1 MIRSVRCACP
11 SPSALLVAA
20 LLSSASGAFAPRPAL
35 AQPSP
40 KVARAVRVTRAP
52 RIDGRLDDDS
62 WAQLA
67 PITDFVQRQPSE
79 GQAPTEAT
87 EVFIAYDNE
96 ALYVAARMRR
106 RNIKDLA
113 RAVTRR
119 DGFGNTERFTITFD
133 PQMDRRTAVGF
144 GVSVAGVRSDFRHTQ
159 DDDMRGRESQFDPV
173 WTAATHDDA
182 SGWTAE
188 LRIPFSQLRFPKA
201 DRQRWGMQIDRWMP
215 DKNEDI
221 QWAMVPPR
229 ETGYVSR
236 FGTLEGLDGVSPT
249 RPVEF
254 LPYMAGDATRRGVT
268 SATNP
273 LNRPLSARMG
283 MDAKAAVGSSLTL
296 DATVNPDFGQVEA
309 DPAEVNLSA
318 FETFFDERRPFFTEG
333 SEMVRGNGAQYFY
346 PRRIGAPPHGS
357 ASGDFVD
364 VPRSSTILGAAKLT
378 GRLPSRLSI
387 GAVTA
392 VTAAEHAR
400 VLTNST
406 GVTSQVPVEPR
417 SSYGILRLQQEIGR
431 QASTI
436 GASFSTVQR
445 NVSGQPSLAGLL
457 TRESYFGGADWR
469 IRFQQG
475 KYAISGFV
483 AGTYVAGDTAS
494 IRRLQTANSRLFQR
508 PDRREVQFDP
518 LKTALSGYSAQLR
531 ADKDAGRH
539 VLWGAEVKLESPGFE
554 LNDLGRLQ
562 STDDIEYNADL
573 QIRETTPGRFLQNW
587 RLGFETRG
595 AWNFE
600 GAHQLNTWTQNSSAT
615 LKNFWNLN
623 VRSTI
628 ALATVDDAVT
638 RGGPYMGLPR
648 DFRQE
653 FRINNP
659 FGARTGWRVNGG
671 YSVDEFGAWRR
682 NVSGQITLRPSPRVS
697 VSAEPTL
704 QSGTEPRQYVTRV
717 PGGTRTYGNR
727 YLFAFIDR
735 TTISTRFRA
744 NYAFSPNLSLEAY
757 AEPFVASGRYSRLG
771 ELSAPR
777 SRLLREYG
785 TDGTTITADSVGT
798 LTITDGASTFTVGN
812 RDFNV
817 LSFRSN
823 MVMRWEWVPGS
834 TLFVVWQQNR
844 RAADAFGDPART
856 RDLLRT
862 TRASGD
868 NFLAVKVSYWLPVRL
883 GGRG

>member
-1 MIRSVRCACP
+1 M
-11 SPSALLVAA
+11 
-20 LLSSASGAFAPRPAL
+20 
-35 AQPSP
+35 
-40 KVARAVRVTRAP
+40 RVSRAP
-52 RIDGRLDDDS
+52 RIDGRLDDAAWS
-62 WAQLA
+62 RLT
-67 PITDFVQRQPSE
+67 PIADFVQQQPRE

-87 EVFIAYDNE
+87 EVFIAYDDE
-96 ALYVAARMRR
+96 AIYVGARLHRR
-106 RNIKDLA
+106 DPNAIA

-119 DGFGNTERFTITFD
+119 DGYGNSEKFTITFD

-159 DDDMRGRESQFDPV
+159 DDDMRGRESQYDPV
-173 WTAATHDDA
+173 WTAATREDS

-188 LRIPFSQLRFPKA
+188 MRIPFSQLRFPKA
-201 DRQRWGMQIDRWMP
+201 ERQRWGLQMDRYLP

-254 LPYMAGDATRRGVT
+254 LPYVAGDATRRAT
-268 SATNP
+268 SSAANP
-273 LNRPLSARMG
+273 LNRPFAGRMG
-283 MDAKAAVGSSLTL
+283 MDAKTALGSSLTL

-346 PRRIGAPPHGS
+346 PRRIGAAPHGS
-357 ASGDFVD
+357 ATGDFVD

-392 VTAAEHAR
+392 VTAAEQAR
-400 VLTNST
+400 VFRVDS
-406 GVTSQVPVEPR
+406 GVTNTVQVEPR
-417 SSYGILRLQQEIGR
+417 SAYGVLRLQQEIGR
-431 QASTI
+431 QASTV

-445 NVSGQPSLAGLL
+445 SVGSEPTLASLLA
-457 TRESYFGGADWR
+457 RESYFGGADWR

-483 AGTYVAGDTAS
+483 AGTHVAGDTAS
-494 IRRLQTANSRLFQR
+494 IRRLQVANSRLFQR
-508 PDRREVQFDP
+508 PDRRTTVYDP
-518 LKTALSGYSAQLR
+518 LKTSLSGYSAQLR

-539 VLWGAEVKLESPGFE
+539 ILWGAEVKLESPGFE

-573 QIRETTPGRFLQNW
+573 QIRETTPSRYLQNW

-600 GAHQLNTWTQNSSAT
+600 GAHQLNTWSQNSSAT
-615 LKNFWNLN
+615 LRNFWNLN

-628 ALATVDDAVT
+628 NLPTVDDAIT

-648 DFRQE
+648 EFRQE

-659 FGARTGWRVNGG
+659 FGARTGWRLNGG
-671 YSVDEFGAWRR
+671 YGVDEFGAWRR

-697 VSAEPTL
+697 VSVEPTF
-704 QSGTEPRQYVTRV
+704 QSGTDPRQYVTRV
-717 PGGTRTYGNR
+717 AGGTRTFGNR
-727 YLFAFIDR
+727 YVFAFIDR
-735 TTISTRFRA
+735 TTISTKLRA

-757 AEPFVASGRYSRLG
+757 AEPFVATGSYSRMG

-777 SRLLREYG
+777 SRELREYG
-785 TDGTTITADSVGT
+785 TDGTTIATDSVGT
-798 LTITDGASTFTVGN
+798 LTITDGTQSFTLGN
-812 RDFNV
+812 RDFNI

-823 MVMRWEWVPGS
+823 IVMRWEWIPGS
-834 TLFVVWQQNR
+834 TFFLVWQQNR
-844 RAADAFGDPART
+844 RTAEAFGDPARAS
-856 RDLLRT
+856 DLFRT

-868 NFLAVKVSYWLPVRL
+868 NFLAVKVSYWLPVRF
-883 GGRG
+883 GGAR

>member
-11 SPSALLVAA
+11 SPFALLVAA
-20 LLSSASGAFAPRPAL
+20 LLSSASGVLAPRPVL

-40 KVARAVRVTRAP
+40 KVARAVRVTRPP

-62 WAQLA
+62 WTKLA

-87 EVFIAYDNE
+87 EVYIAYDNE

-173 WTAATHDDA
+173 WTAATHEDA

-268 SATNP
+268 SVTNP

-417 SSYGILRLQQEIGR
+417 SSYGILRLQQEIGS

-483 AGTYVAGDTAS
+483 AGTHVAGDTAS

-508 PDRREVQFDP
+508 PDRRAVQFDP
-518 LKTALSGYSAQLR
+518 LKTTLSGYSAQLR

-562 STDDIEYNADL
+562 STEDIEYNADL

>member
-1 MIRSVRCACP
+1 VIYIARCA
-11 SPSALLVAA
+11 ARLRATGVLAVLVGT
-20 LLSSASGAFAPRPAL
+20 LGGPAIQRL
-35 AQPSP
+35 GAQPSP
-40 KVARAVRVTRAP
+40 KIARAVRLSRAP
-52 RIDGRLDDDS
+52 RIDGRLDDAAWS
-62 WAQLA
+62 RLT
-67 PITDFVQRQPSE
+67 PIADFVQQQPRE

-87 EVFIAYDNE
+87 EVFIGYDDE
-96 ALYVAARMRR
+96 AIYVGARLHR
-106 RNIKDLA
+106 KDPKALA

-119 DGFGNTERFTITFD
+119 DGYGNSEKFTITFD

-159 DDDMRGRESQFDPV
+159 DDDMRGRESQYDPV
-173 WTAATHDDA
+173 WTAATREDS

-188 LRIPFSQLRFPKA
+188 MRIPFSQLRFPKA
-201 DRQRWGMQIDRWMP
+201 ERQRWGLQMDRYMP

-254 LPYMAGDATRRGVT
+254 LPYVAGDATRR
-268 SATNP
+268 ATATTANP
-273 LNRPLSARMG
+273 LNRPFAGRMG
-283 MDAKAAVGSSLTL
+283 LDAKTALGSNLTL

-346 PRRIGAPPHGS
+346 PRRIGAAPHGS
-357 ASGDFVD
+357 ATGDFVD
-364 VPRSSTILGAAKLT
+364 MPRSSTILGAAKLT

-387 GAVTA
+387 GAVAA
-392 VTAAEHAR
+392 VTAAEQAR
-400 VLTNST
+400 VFRIDS
-406 GVTSQVPVEPR
+406 GVTNTVQVEPR
-417 SSYGILRLQQEIGR
+417 STYGVLRLQQEIGR

-445 NVSGQPSLAGLL
+445 SVGNQPTLASLL

-483 AGTYVAGDTAS
+483 AGTHVAGDTAS
-494 IRRLQTANSRLFQR
+494 IRRLQVANSRLFQR
-508 PDRREVQFDP
+508 PDRRDAIYDP
-518 LKTALSGYSAQLR
+518 RKTSMSGYSAQLR

-554 LNDLGRLQ
+554 MNDLGRLQ
-562 STDDIEYNADL
+562 STDDIEYTADM
-573 QIRETTPGRFLQNW
+573 QIRETTPSRYLQNW

-600 GAHQLNTWTQNSSAT
+600 GAHQLNTWTQNSTAT
-615 LKNFWNLN
+615 LRNFWNLN

-628 ALATVDDAVT
+628 NLPSVDDAIT

-648 DFRQE
+648 EFRQE
-653 FRINNP
+653 FRVNNP
-659 FGARTGWRVNGG
+659 YGAKTGWRLNGG
-671 YSVDEFGAWRR
+671 YGVDEFGAWRR

-697 VSAEPTL
+697 VSVEPIL
-704 QSGTEPRQYVTRV
+704 QSGTEPRQYVTRIV
-717 PGGTRTYGNR
+717 GGTRTYGNR
-727 YLFAFIDR
+727 YVFAFIDR
-735 TTISTRFRA
+735 TTISTKLRA

-757 AEPFVASGRYSRLG
+757 AEPFVASGRYSRMG

-785 TDGTTITADSVGT
+785 TDGTTIAIDSAGT
-798 LTITDGASTFTVGN
+798 RRITDGASTFTISN
-812 RDFNV
+812 RDFNI

-823 MVMRWEWVPGS
+823 MVMRWEWIPGS
-834 TLFVVWQQNR
+834 TFFLVWQQNR
-844 RAADAFGDPART
+844 RTAEAFGDPARAS
-856 RDLLRT
+856 DLFRT
-862 TRASGD
+862 TRANGD
-868 NFLAVKVSYWLPVRL
+868 NFLAVKVSYWLPVRF
-883 GGRG
+883 GGAR

>member
-1 MIRSVRCACP
+1 MHS
-11 SPSALLVAA
+11 L
-20 LLSSASGAFAPRPAL
+20 G

-40 KVARAVRVTRAP
+40 KIARAVRVSRAP
-52 RIDGRLDDDS
+52 RIDGRLDDAAWS
-62 WAQLA
+62 RLT
-67 PITDFVQRQPSE
+67 PIADFVQQQPRE

-87 EVFIAYDNE
+87 EVFIAYDDE
-96 ALYVAARMRR
+96 AIYVGARLHRR
-106 RNIKDLA
+106 DPKELA

-119 DGFGNTERFTITFD
+119 DGYGNSEKFTITFD

-173 WTAATHDDA
+173 WTAATQEDA

-188 LRIPFSQLRFPKA
+188 MRIPFSQLRFPKA
-201 DRQRWGMQIDRWMP
+201 ERQRWGLQMDRYLP

-254 LPYMAGDATRRGVT
+254 LPYVAGDATRR
-268 SATNP
+268 ATASTANP
-273 LNRPLSARMG
+273 LNRPFAGRMG
-283 MDAKAAVGSSLTL
+283 LDAKTALGSSLTL

-346 PRRIGAPPHGS
+346 PRRIGAPPRGS
-357 ASGDFVD
+357 ATGDFVD
-364 VPRSSTILGAAKLT
+364 MPRNSTILGAAKLT

-392 VTAAEHAR
+392 VTAAEQAR
-400 VLTNST
+400 VFRVDS
-406 GVTSQVPVEPR
+406 GVTNTVQVEPR
-417 SSYGILRLQQEIGR
+417 SAYGVLRLQQEIGR
-431 QASTI
+431 QASTV

-445 NVSGQPSLAGLL
+445 SVGSQPTLASLL

-483 AGTYVAGDTAS
+483 AGTHVAGDTAS
-494 IRRLQTANSRLFQR
+494 IRRLQVANSRLFQR
-508 PDRREVQFDP
+508 PDRRDAIYDP
-518 LKTALSGYSAQLR
+518 RKTSMSGYSAQLR

-554 LNDLGRLQ
+554 MNDLGRLQ

-573 QIRETTPGRFLQNW
+573 QIRETTPSRYLQNW

-600 GAHQLNTWTQNSSAT
+600 GTHQLNTWTQNSTAT
-615 LKNFWNLN
+615 LRNFWNLN

-628 ALATVDDAVT
+628 NLPSVDDAIT

-648 DFRQE
+648 EFRQE
-653 FRINNP
+653 FRVNNP
-659 FGARTGWRVNGG
+659 FVAKTAWRLNGG
-671 YSVDEFGAWRR
+671 YGVDEFGAWRR

-697 VSAEPTL
+697 VSVEPTL
-704 QSGTEPRQYVTRV
+704 QSGTEPRQYVTRIV
-717 PGGTRTYGNR
+717 GGTRTYGNR
-727 YLFAFIDR
+727 YVFAFIDR
-735 TTISTRFRA
+735 TTISTKLRA

-757 AEPFVASGRYSRLG
+757 AEPFVASGRYSRMG

-785 TDGTTITADSVGT
+785 TDGTTIATDSAGT
-798 LTITDGASTFTVGN
+798 RTITDGASTFTISN
-812 RDFNV
+812 RDFNI

-823 MVMRWEWVPGS
+823 MVMRWEWIPGS
-834 TLFVVWQQNR
+834 TFFLVWQQNR
-844 RAADAFGDPART
+844 RTAEAFGDPARAS
-856 RDLLRT
+856 DLFRT
-862 TRASGD
+862 TRANGD
-868 NFLAVKVSYWLPVRL
+868 NFLAVKVSYWLPVRFG
-883 GGRG
+883 GGR

>member
-1 MIRSVRCACP
+1 MHS
-11 SPSALLVAA
+11 L
-20 LLSSASGAFAPRPAL
+20 G

-40 KVARAVRVTRAP
+40 KIARAVRVSRAP
-52 RIDGRLDDDS
+52 RIDGRLDDAAWS
-62 WAQLA
+62 RLT
-67 PITDFVQRQPSE
+67 PIADFVQQQPRE

-96 ALYVAARMRR
+96 AIYVGARLHRR
-106 RNIKDLA
+106 DPKELA

-119 DGFGNTERFTITFD
+119 DGYGNSEKFTITFD

-159 DDDMRGRESQFDPV
+159 DDDMRGRESQYDPV
-173 WTAATHDDA
+173 WTAATQEDA

-188 LRIPFSQLRFPKA
+188 MRIPFSQLRFPKA
-201 DRQRWGMQIDRWMP
+201 ERQRWGLQMDRYMP

-254 LPYMAGDATRRGVT
+254 LPYVAGDATRR
-268 SATNP
+268 ATATTANP
-273 LNRPLSARMG
+273 LNRPFAGRMG
-283 MDAKAAVGSSLTL
+283 LDAKTALGSNLTL

-318 FETFFDERRPFFTEG
+318 FETFFEERRPFFTEG

-346 PRRIGAPPHGS
+346 PRRIGAAPHGS
-357 ASGDFVD
+357 ATGDFVD
-364 VPRSSTILGAAKLT
+364 MPRSSTILGAAKLT

-392 VTAAEHAR
+392 VTAAEQAR
-400 VLTNST
+400 VFRADS
-406 GVTSQVPVEPR
+406 GVTNTVQVEPR
-417 SSYGILRLQQEIGR
+417 SAYGVLRLQQEIGR
-431 QASTI
+431 QASTV

-445 NVSGQPSLAGLL
+445 SVGSQPTLASLL

-483 AGTYVAGDTAS
+483 AGTHVAGDTAS
-494 IRRLQTANSRLFQR
+494 IRRLQVANSRLFQR
-508 PDRREVQFDP
+508 PDRRDAIYDP
-518 LKTALSGYSAQLR
+518 RKTSMSGYSAQLR
-531 ADKDAGRH
+531 ADKDAGQH

-554 LNDLGRLQ
+554 MNDLGRLQ

-573 QIRETTPGRFLQNW
+573 QIRETTPSRYLQNW

-600 GAHQLNTWTQNSSAT
+600 GAHQLNTWTQNSTAT
-615 LKNFWNLN
+615 LRNFWNLN

-628 ALATVDDAVT
+628 NLPSVDDAIT

-648 DFRQE
+648 EFRQE
-653 FRINNP
+653 FRVNNP
-659 FGARTGWRVNGG
+659 YGAKTGWRLNGG
-671 YSVDEFGAWRR
+671 YGVDEFGAWRR

-697 VSAEPTL
+697 VSVEPTL
-704 QSGTEPRQYVTRV
+704 QSGTEPRQYVTRIV
-717 PGGTRTYGNR
+717 GGTRTYGNR
-727 YLFAFIDR
+727 YVFAFIDR
-735 TTISTRFRA
+735 TTISTKLRA

-757 AEPFVASGRYSRLG
+757 AEPFVASGRYSRMG

-785 TDGTTITADSVGT
+785 TDGTTIAIDSAGT
-798 LTITDGASTFTVGN
+798 RRITDGASTFTISN
-812 RDFNV
+812 RDFNI

-823 MVMRWEWVPGS
+823 MVMRWEWIPGS
-834 TLFVVWQQNR
+834 TFFLVWQQNR
-844 RAADAFGDPART
+844 RTAEAFGDPARAS
-856 RDLLRT
+856 DLFRT
-862 TRASGD
+862 TRANGD
-868 NFLAVKVSYWLPVRL
+868 NFLAVKVSYWLPVRF
-883 GGRG
+883 GGAR

>member
-1 MIRSVRCACP
+1 MICIARRVVRARSTA
-11 SPSALLVAA
+11 SLAIAIAA
-20 LLSSASGAFAPRPAL
+20 LFALPANHL
-35 AQPSP
+35 GAQPSP
-40 KVARAVRVTRAP
+40 KIARAVRVSRAP
-52 RIDGRLDDDS
+52 RIDGRLDDAA
-62 WAQLA
+62 WARLE
-67 PITDFVQRQPSE
+67 PITDFVQRQPRE
-79 GQAPTEAT
+79 GEAPTEAT
-87 EVFIAYDNE
+87 EVFITYDAD
-96 ALYVAARMRR
+96 ALYVGARMRR
-106 RNIKDLA
+106 RDMKALA
-113 RAVTRR
+113 RAMTRR
-119 DGFGNTERFTITFD
+119 DGFGNAERFTVTFD

-144 GVSVAGVRSDFRHTQ
+144 GVSAAGVRSDFRHTQ
-159 DDDMRGRESQFDPV
+159 DDDMRGRESQYDPV
-173 WTAATHDDA
+173 WTAATQEDA

-188 LRIPFSQLRFPKA
+188 LRIPFSQLRFPQVE
-201 DRQRWGMQIDRWMP
+201 RQRWGLQIDRWMP

-254 LPYMAGDATRRGVT
+254 MPYVAGDATRR
-268 SATNP
+268 ATATVANP
-273 LNRPLSARMG
+273 LNRPFAGRMG
-283 MDAKAAVGSSLTL
+283 LDAKTALGSSLTL

-309 DPAEVNLSA
+309 DPAEVNLSG

-357 ASGDFVD
+357 ATGDFVD
-364 VPRSSTILGAAKLT
+364 MPRNSTILGAAKLT

-387 GAVTA
+387 GAITA
-392 VTAAEHAR
+392 VTASEQAR
-400 VLTNST
+400 VFRADSGRTST
-406 GVTSQVPVEPR
+406 VPVEPR

-431 QASTI
+431 QASTV

-445 NVSGQPSLAGLL
+445 SMGSQPTLAGLL
-457 TRESYFGGADWR
+457 ARESYFGGADWR
-469 IRFQQG
+469 IRLQQG

-494 IRRLQTANSRLFQR
+494 IRRLQIANSRLFQR
-508 PDRREVQFDP
+508 PDRRTTVYDP
-518 LKTALSGYSAQLR
+518 LKTSLSGYSAQLR
-531 ADKDAGRH
+531 ADKDAGQH
-539 VLWGAEVKLESPGFE
+539 ILWGAEVKLESPGFE
-554 LNDLGRLQ
+554 MNDLGRLQ

-600 GAHQLNTWTQNSSAT
+600 GTHQLNTWTQNSSAQ

-628 ALATVDDAVT
+628 NLPTVDDAVT

-648 DFRQE
+648 EFRQE

-659 FGARTGWRVNGG
+659 FGAKTGWRLNGG
-671 YSVDEFGAWRR
+671 YGVDEFGAWRR
-682 NVSGQITLRPSPRVS
+682 NVSGQLTLRPSPRVS
-697 VSAEPTL
+697 VSMEPTV
-704 QSGTEPRQYVTRV
+704 QSGTEPRQYVTRIA
-717 PGGTRTYGNR
+717 GGTRTYGNR
-727 YLFAFIDR
+727 YVFAFIDR
-735 TTISTRFRA
+735 TTISTKLRA
-744 NYAFSPNLSLEAY
+744 NYAFSPNLSLEGY
-757 AEPFVASGRYSRLG
+757 AEPFVATGHYSRFG

-785 TDGTTITADSVGT
+785 TDGTTATIDSVGT
-798 LTITDGASTFTVGN
+798 LRVTDGASTFTISN

-823 MVMRWEWVPGS
+823 VVMRWEWTPGS
-834 TLFVVWQQNR
+834 TFFLVWQQNR
-844 RAADAFGDPART
+844 RTAEAFGDPARAT
-856 RDLLRT
+856 DLLRT
-862 TRASGD
+862 TRAGGD
-868 NFLAVKVSYWLPVRL
+868 NFLAVKVSYWLPVRF
-883 GGRG
+883 GGRS

>member
-1 MIRSVRCACP
+1 MHS
-11 SPSALLVAA
+11 LD
-20 LLSSASGAFAPRPAL
+20 

-40 KVARAVRVTRAP
+40 KIARAVRVSRAP
-52 RIDGRLDDDS
+52 RIDGRLDDAAWS
-62 WAQLA
+62 RLT
-67 PITDFVQRQPSE
+67 PIADFVQQQPRE

-87 EVFIAYDNE
+87 EVFIGYDDE
-96 ALYVAARMRR
+96 AIYVGARLHRR
-106 RNIKDLA
+106 DPKELA

-119 DGFGNTERFTITFD
+119 DGYGNSEKFTITFD

-173 WTAATHDDA
+173 WTAATQEDA

-188 LRIPFSQLRFPKA
+188 MRIPFSQLRFPKA
-201 DRQRWGMQIDRWMP
+201 ERQRWGLQMDRYLP

-254 LPYMAGDATRRGVT
+254 LPYVAGDATRR
-268 SATNP
+268 ATATTANP
-273 LNRPLSARMG
+273 LNRPFAGRMG
-283 MDAKAAVGSSLTL
+283 LDAKTALGSNLTL

-346 PRRIGAPPHGS
+346 PRRIGAPPRGS
-357 ASGDFVD
+357 ATGDFVD
-364 VPRSSTILGAAKLT
+364 MPRNSTILGAAKLT

-392 VTAAEHAR
+392 VTAAEQAR
-400 VLTNST
+400 VFRVDS
-406 GVTSQVPVEPR
+406 GVTNTVQVEPR
-417 SSYGILRLQQEIGR
+417 SAYGVLRLQQEIGR
-431 QASTI
+431 QASTV

-445 NVSGQPSLAGLL
+445 SVGSQPTLASLL

-469 IRFQQG
+469 IRLQQG

-494 IRRLQTANSRLFQR
+494 IRRLQVANSRLFQR
-508 PDRREVQFDP
+508 PDRRDAIYDP
-518 LKTALSGYSAQLR
+518 RKTSLSGYSAQLR

-554 LNDLGRLQ
+554 MNDLGRLQ

-573 QIRETTPGRFLQNW
+573 QIRETTPSRYLQNW

-600 GAHQLNTWTQNSSAT
+600 GTHQLNTWTQNSTAT
-615 LKNFWNLN
+615 LRNFWNLN

-628 ALATVDDAVT
+628 NLPTVDDAIT

-648 DFRQE
+648 EFRQE
-653 FRINNP
+653 FRVNNP
-659 FGARTGWRVNGG
+659 YGAKTGWRLNGG
-671 YSVDEFGAWRR
+671 YGVDEFGAWRR

-697 VSAEPTL
+697 VSVEPTL
-704 QSGTEPRQYVTRV
+704 QSGTEPRQYVTRIV
-717 PGGTRTYGNR
+717 GGTRTYGNR
-727 YLFAFIDR
+727 YVFAFIDR
-735 TTISTRFRA
+735 TTISTKLRA

-757 AEPFVASGRYSRLG
+757 AEPFVASGRYSKFG

-785 TDGTTITADSVGT
+785 TDGTTVTTDSVGT
-798 LTITDGASTFTVGN
+798 RSITDGTSTFTISN
-812 RDFNV
+812 RDFNI

-823 MVMRWEWVPGS
+823 MVMRWEWIPGS
-834 TLFVVWQQNR
+834 TFFLVWQQNR
-844 RAADAFGDPART
+844 RTAEAFGDPARAG
-856 RDLLRT
+856 DLFRT
-862 TRASGD
+862 TRAGGD
-868 NFLAVKVSYWLPVRL
+868 NFLAVKVSYWLPVRFG
-883 GGRG
+883 GGR

>member
-1 MIRSVRCACP
+1 MHS
-11 SPSALLVAA
+11 L
-20 LLSSASGAFAPRPAL
+20 G

-40 KVARAVRVTRAP
+40 KIARAVRVSRAP
-52 RIDGRLDDDS
+52 RIDGRLDDAAWS
-62 WAQLA
+62 RLT
-67 PITDFVQRQPSE
+67 PIADFVQQQPRE

-87 EVFIAYDNE
+87 EVFIAYDDE
-96 ALYVAARMRR
+96 AIYVGARLHRR
-106 RNIKDLA
+106 DPKELA

-119 DGFGNTERFTITFD
+119 DGYGNSEKFTITFD

-173 WTAATHDDA
+173 WTAATQEDA

-188 LRIPFSQLRFPKA
+188 MRIPFSQLRFPKA
-201 DRQRWGMQIDRWMP
+201 ERQRWGLQMDRYLP

-254 LPYMAGDATRRGVT
+254 LPYVAGDATRR
-268 SATNP
+268 ATASTANP
-273 LNRPLSARMG
+273 LNRPFAGRMG
-283 MDAKAAVGSSLTL
+283 LDAKTALGSSLTL

-346 PRRIGAPPHGS
+346 PRRIGAPPRGS
-357 ASGDFVD
+357 ATGDFVD
-364 VPRSSTILGAAKLT
+364 MPRNSTILGAAKLT

-392 VTAAEHAR
+392 VTAAEQAR
-400 VLTNST
+400 VFRVDS
-406 GVTSQVPVEPR
+406 GVTNTVQVEPR
-417 SSYGILRLQQEIGR
+417 SAYGVLRLQQEIGR
-431 QASTI
+431 QASTV

-445 NVSGQPSLAGLL
+445 SVGSQPTLASLL

-483 AGTYVAGDTAS
+483 AGTHVAGDTAS
-494 IRRLQTANSRLFQR
+494 IRRLQVANSRLFQR
-508 PDRREVQFDP
+508 PDRRDAIYDP
-518 LKTALSGYSAQLR
+518 RKTSMSGYSAQLR
-531 ADKDAGRH
+531 ADKDAGQH

-554 LNDLGRLQ
+554 MNDLGRLQ

-573 QIRETTPGRFLQNW
+573 QIRETTPSRYLQNW

-600 GAHQLNTWTQNSSAT
+600 GTHQLNTWTQNSTAT
-615 LKNFWNLN
+615 LRNFWNLN

-628 ALATVDDAVT
+628 NLPTVDDAVT

-648 DFRQE
+648 EFRQE
-653 FRINNP
+653 FRVNNP
-659 FGARTGWRVNGG
+659 FVAKTAWRLNGG
-671 YSVDEFGAWRR
+671 YGVDEFGAWRR

-697 VSAEPTL
+697 VSVEPIL
-704 QSGTEPRQYVTRV
+704 QSGTEPRQYVTRIV
-717 PGGTRTYGNR
+717 GGTRTYGNR
-727 YLFAFIDR
+727 YVFAFIDR
-735 TTISTRFRA
+735 TTISTKLRA

-757 AEPFVASGRYSRLG
+757 AEPFVASGRYSRMG

-785 TDGTTITADSVGT
+785 TDGTTIATDSAGT
-798 LTITDGASTFTVGN
+798 RRITDGASTFTISN
-812 RDFNV
+812 RDFNI

-823 MVMRWEWVPGS
+823 MVMRWEWIPGS
-834 TLFVVWQQNR
+834 TFFLVWQQNR
-844 RAADAFGDPART
+844 RTAEAFGDPARAS
-856 RDLLRT
+856 DLFRT
-862 TRASGD
+862 TRANGD
-868 NFLAVKVSYWLPVRL
+868 NFLAVKVSYWLPVRF
-883 GGRG
+883 GGAR

>member
-1 MIRSVRCACP
+1 MICIARCCARLRSTA
-11 SPSALLVAA
+11 SLAIAL
-20 LLSSASGAFAPRPAL
+20 ASLFGPATRRAG

-40 KVARAVRVTRAP
+40 KVARAVRVSRAP
-52 RIDGRLDDDS
+52 RVDGRLDDAAWS
-62 WAQLA
+62 RLT
-67 PITDFVQRQPSE
+67 PIADFVQQQPRE

-87 EVFIAYDNE
+87 EVFIAYDDE
-96 ALYVAARMRR
+96 AIYVGARLHRR
-106 RNIKDLA
+106 DPNAMA

-119 DGFGNTERFTITFD
+119 DGYGNSEKFTITFD

-173 WTAATHDDA
+173 WTAATHEDA

-188 LRIPFSQLRFPKA
+188 MRIPFSQLRFPKA
-201 DRQRWGMQIDRWMP
+201 ERQRWGLQMDRYLP

-254 LPYMAGDATRRGVT
+254 LPYVAGDATRRAT
-268 SATNP
+268 SSAANP
-273 LNRPLSARMG
+273 LNRPFAGRMG
-283 MDAKAAVGSSLTL
+283 LDAKTGLGSSLTL

-309 DPAEVNLSA
+309 DPAEVNLSG

-346 PRRIGAPPHGS
+346 PRRIGAPPRGS
-357 ASGDFVD
+357 ATGDFVD
-364 VPRSSTILGAAKLT
+364 IPRNSTILGAAKLT

-387 GAVTA
+387 GAITA
-392 VTAAEHAR
+392 VTASEQAR
-400 VLTNST
+400 VFHADSGLTTN
-406 GVTSQVPVEPR
+406 VPVEPR

-445 NVSGQPSLAGLL
+445 SVGSEPTLANLL
-457 TRESYFGGADWR
+457 ARESYFGGADWR

-483 AGTYVAGDTAS
+483 AGTHVAGDTAS
-494 IRRLQTANSRLFQR
+494 IRRLQVANSRLFQR
-508 PDRREVQFDP
+508 PDRRTTVYDP
-518 LKTALSGYSAQLR
+518 LKTSLSGYSAQLR
-531 ADKDAGRH
+531 ADKDAGQH

-573 QIRETTPGRFLQNW
+573 QIRETTPSRYLQNW

-600 GAHQLNTWTQNSSAT
+600 GAHQLNTWSQNSSAT
-615 LKNFWNLN
+615 LRNFWNLN

-628 ALATVDDAVT
+628 NLPTVDDAIT

-648 DFRQE
+648 EFRQE

-659 FGARTGWRVNGG
+659 FGARTGWRLNGG
-671 YSVDEFGAWRR
+671 YGVDEFGAWRR

-697 VSAEPTL
+697 VSVEPTF
-704 QSGTEPRQYVTRV
+704 QSGTDPRQYVTRV
-717 PGGTRTYGNR
+717 AGGTRTFGNR
-727 YLFAFIDR
+727 YVFAFIDR
-735 TTISTRFRA
+735 TTISTKLRA

-757 AEPFVASGRYSRLG
+757 AEPFVATGSYSRMG

-777 SRLLREYG
+777 SRELREYG
-785 TDGTTITADSVGT
+785 TDGTTIATDSVGT
-798 LTITDGASTFTVGN
+798 LTITDGTQSFTLGN
-812 RDFNV
+812 RDFNI

-823 MVMRWEWVPGS
+823 IVMRWEWIPGS
-834 TLFVVWQQNR
+834 TFFLVWQQNR
-844 RAADAFGDPART
+844 RTAEAFGDPARAS
-856 RDLLRT
+856 DLFRT

-868 NFLAVKVSYWLPVRL
+868 NFLAVKVSYWLPVRF
-883 GGRG
+883 GGAR

>member
-1 MIRSVRCACP
+1 MHS
-11 SPSALLVAA
+11 LD
-20 LLSSASGAFAPRPAL
+20 

-40 KVARAVRVTRAP
+40 KIARAVRVSRAP
-52 RIDGRLDDDS
+52 RIDGRLDDAAWS
-62 WAQLA
+62 RLT
-67 PITDFVQRQPSE
+67 PIADFVQQQPRE

-87 EVFIAYDNE
+87 EVFIGYDDE
-96 ALYVAARMRR
+96 AIYVGARLHRR
-106 RNIKDLA
+106 DPKELA

-119 DGFGNTERFTITFD
+119 DGYGNSEKFTITFD

-173 WTAATHDDA
+173 WTAATQEDA

-188 LRIPFSQLRFPKA
+188 MRIPFSQLRFPKA
-201 DRQRWGMQIDRWMP
+201 ERQRWGLQMDRYLP

-254 LPYMAGDATRRGVT
+254 LPYVAGDATRR
-268 SATNP
+268 ATATTANP
-273 LNRPLSARMG
+273 LNRPFAGRMG
-283 MDAKAAVGSSLTL
+283 LDAKTALGSNLTL

-346 PRRIGAPPHGS
+346 PRRIGAPPRGS
-357 ASGDFVD
+357 ATGDFVD
-364 VPRSSTILGAAKLT
+364 MPRNSTILGAAKLT

-392 VTAAEHAR
+392 VTAAEQAR
-400 VLTNST
+400 VFRVDS
-406 GVTSQVPVEPR
+406 GVTNTVQVEPR
-417 SSYGILRLQQEIGR
+417 SSYGVLRLQQEIGR

-445 NVSGQPSLAGLL
+445 SVGSQPTLASLL

-469 IRFQQG
+469 IRLQQG

-494 IRRLQTANSRLFQR
+494 IRRLQVANSRLFQR
-508 PDRREVQFDP
+508 PDRRDAIYDP
-518 LKTALSGYSAQLR
+518 RKTSLSGYSAQLR

-554 LNDLGRLQ
+554 MNDLGRLQ

-573 QIRETTPGRFLQNW
+573 QIRETTPGRYLQNW

-595 AWNFE
+595 ARNFE
-600 GAHQLNTWTQNSSAT
+600 GTHQLNTWTQNSTAT
-615 LKNFWNLN
+615 LRNFWNLN

-628 ALATVDDAVT
+628 NLPTVDDAIT

-648 DFRQE
+648 EFRQE
-653 FRINNP
+653 FRVNNP
-659 FGARTGWRVNGG
+659 YGAKTGWRLNGG
-671 YSVDEFGAWRR
+671 YGVDEFGAWRR

-697 VSAEPTL
+697 VSVEPTL
-704 QSGTEPRQYVTRV
+704 QSGTEPRQYVTRIV
-717 PGGTRTYGNR
+717 GGTRTYGNR
-727 YLFAFIDR
+727 YVFAFIDR
-735 TTISTRFRA
+735 TTISTKLRA

-757 AEPFVASGRYSRLG
+757 AEPFVASGRYSKFG

-785 TDGTTITADSVGT
+785 TDGTTVTTDSVGT
-798 LTITDGASTFTVGN
+798 RSITDGTSTFTISN
-812 RDFNV
+812 RDFNI

-823 MVMRWEWVPGS
+823 MVMRWEWIPGS
-834 TLFVVWQQNR
+834 TFFLVWQQNR
-844 RAADAFGDPART
+844 RTAEAFGDPARAG
-856 RDLLRT
+856 DLFRT
-862 TRASGD
+862 TRAGGD
-868 NFLAVKVSYWLPVRL
+868 NFLAVKVSYWLPVRFG
-883 GGRG
+883 GGR

>member
-1 MIRSVRCACP
+1 MICIARRAARVRSTASLAV
-11 SPSALLVAA
+11 AL
-20 LLSSASGAFAPRPAL
+20 ASLFGPATPL
-35 AQPSP
+35 GAQPST
-40 KVARAVRVTRAP
+40 KVARAVRVSRAP
-52 RIDGRLDDDS
+52 RIDGRLDDAT
-62 WAQLA
+62 WTRLT
-67 PITDFVQRQPSE
+67 PIADFVQQQPRE

-87 EVFIAYDNE
+87 EVFIAYDDE
-96 ALYVAARMRR
+96 AIYVGARLHRR
-106 RNIKDLA
+106 DPKDLA

-119 DGFGNTERFTITFD
+119 DGFGNSERFTITFD

-159 DDDMRGRESQFDPV
+159 DDDMRGRESQYDPV
-173 WTAATHDDA
+173 WIAAAHEDA
-182 SGWTAE
+182 TGWTAE
-188 LRIPFSQLRFPKA
+188 MRIPFSQLRFPKA
-201 DRQRWGMQIDRWMP
+201 ERQRWGLQMDRYLP

-254 LPYMAGDATRRGVT
+254 LPYLAGDATRR
-268 SATNP
+268 ATATVANP
-273 LNRPLSARMG
+273 LNRPFAGRMG
-283 MDAKAAVGSSLTL
+283 LDAKTGLGSSLTL

-309 DPAEVNLSA
+309 DPAEVNLSG

-346 PRRIGAPPHGS
+346 PRRIGAPPRGS
-357 ASGDFVD
+357 ATGDFVD
-364 VPRSSTILGAAKLT
+364 IPRNSTILGAAKLT

-387 GAVTA
+387 GAITA
-392 VTAAEHAR
+392 VTASEQAR
-400 VLTNST
+400 VFRADSGLTTN
-406 GVTSQVPVEPR
+406 VPVEPR
-417 SSYGILRLQQEIGR
+417 STYGILRLQQEIGR

-445 NVSGQPSLAGLL
+445 SVGSEPTLASLL

-475 KYAISGFV
+475 KYAMSGFV
-483 AGTYVAGDTAS
+483 AGTHVAGDTAS
-494 IRRLQTANSRLFQR
+494 IRRLQVANSRLFQR
-508 PDRREVQFDP
+508 PDRRTTVYDP
-518 LKTALSGYSAQLR
+518 LKTSLSGYSAQLR
-531 ADKDAGRH
+531 ADKDAGQH

-573 QIRETTPGRFLQNW
+573 QIRETTPSRYLQNW

-600 GAHQLNTWTQNSSAT
+600 GTHQLNTWSQNSSAT
-615 LKNFWNLN
+615 LRNFWNLN

-628 ALATVDDAVT
+628 NLPTVDDAIT

-648 DFRQE
+648 EFRQE

-659 FGARTGWRVNGG
+659 FGARTGWRLNGG
-671 YSVDEFGAWRR
+671 YGVDEFGAWRR

-697 VSAEPTL
+697 VSVEPTF
-704 QSGTEPRQYVTRV
+704 QSGTDPRQYVTRV
-717 PGGTRTYGNR
+717 AGGTRTFGNR
-727 YLFAFIDR
+727 YVFAFIDR
-735 TTISTRFRA
+735 TTISTRLRA

-757 AEPFVASGRYSRLG
+757 AEPFVATGSYSRIG

-777 SRLLREYG
+777 SRELREYG
-785 TDGTTITADSVGT
+785 TDGTTIATDSVGT
-798 LTITDGASTFTVGN
+798 LTITDGTQSFTLGN
-812 RDFNV
+812 RDFNI

-823 MVMRWEWVPGS
+823 MVMRWEWIPGS
-834 TLFVVWQQNR
+834 TFFLVWQQNR
-844 RAADAFGDPART
+844 RTAEAFGDPARAS
-856 RDLLRT
+856 DLFRT

-868 NFLAVKVSYWLPVRL
+868 NFLAVKVSYWLPVRF
-883 GGRG
+883 GGAR

>member
-1 MIRSVRCACP
+1 MHS
-11 SPSALLVAA
+11 L
-20 LLSSASGAFAPRPAL
+20 G

-40 KVARAVRVTRAP
+40 KIARAVRVSRAP
-52 RIDGRLDDDS
+52 RIDGRLDDAAWS
-62 WAQLA
+62 RLT
-67 PITDFVQRQPSE
+67 PIADFVQQQPRE

-87 EVFIAYDNE
+87 EVFIAYDDE
-96 ALYVAARMRR
+96 AIYVGARLHRR
-106 RNIKDLA
+106 DPKELA

-119 DGFGNTERFTITFD
+119 DGYGNSEKFTITFD

-173 WTAATHDDA
+173 WTAATQEDA

-188 LRIPFSQLRFPKA
+188 MRIPFSQLRFPKA
-201 DRQRWGMQIDRWMP
+201 ERQRWGLQMDRYLP

-254 LPYMAGDATRRGVT
+254 LPYVAGDATRR
-268 SATNP
+268 ATASTANP
-273 LNRPLSARMG
+273 LNRPFAGRMG
-283 MDAKAAVGSSLTL
+283 LDAKTALGSSLTL

-309 DPAEVNLSA
+309 DPAEVNLSG

-346 PRRIGAPPHGS
+346 PRRIGAPPRGS
-357 ASGDFVD
+357 ATGDFVD
-364 VPRSSTILGAAKLT
+364 MPRNSTILGAAKLT

-387 GAVTA
+387 GAITA
-392 VTAAEHAR
+392 VTAAEQAR
-400 VLTNST
+400 VFRVDS
-406 GVTSQVPVEPR
+406 GVTNTVQVEPR
-417 SSYGILRLQQEIGR
+417 SAYGVLRLQQEIGR

-445 NVSGQPSLAGLL
+445 SVGSQPTLASLL

-494 IRRLQTANSRLFQR
+494 IRRLQVANSRLFQR
-508 PDRREVQFDP
+508 PDRRDAIYDP
-518 LKTALSGYSAQLR
+518 RKTSMSGYSAQLR
-531 ADKDAGRH
+531 ADKDAGQH

-554 LNDLGRLQ
+554 MNDLGRLQ

-573 QIRETTPGRFLQNW
+573 QIRETTPSRYLQNW

-600 GAHQLNTWTQNSSAT
+600 GAHQLNTWSQNSSAT
-615 LKNFWNLN
+615 LRNFWNLN

-628 ALATVDDAVT
+628 NLPTVDDAIT

-648 DFRQE
+648 EFRQE

-659 FGARTGWRVNGG
+659 FGARTGWRLNGG
-671 YSVDEFGAWRR
+671 YGVDEFGAWRR

-697 VSAEPTL
+697 VSLEPTF
-704 QSGTEPRQYVTRV
+704 QSGTDPRQYVTRV
-717 PGGTRTYGNR
+717 AGGTRTFGNR
-727 YLFAFIDR
+727 YVFAFIDR
-735 TTISTRFRA
+735 TTISTKLRA

-757 AEPFVASGRYSRLG
+757 AEPFVATGSYSRIG

-777 SRLLREYG
+777 SRVLREYG
-785 TDGTTITADSVGT
+785 TDGTTIATDSVGT
-798 LTITDGASTFTVGN
+798 LTITDGTQSFTLGN

-823 MVMRWEWVPGS
+823 IVMRWEWTPGS
-834 TLFVVWQQNR
+834 TFFLVWQQNR
-844 RAADAFGDPART
+844 RTAEAFGDPARAS
-856 RDLLRT
+856 DLFRT
-862 TRASGD
+862 TRAGGD
-868 NFLAVKVSYWLPVRL
+868 NFLAVKVSYWLPVRF
-883 GGRG
+883 GGAR

>member
-1 MIRSVRCACP
+1 VICIARCAARLRSTASLAVALASLFGP
-11 SPSALLVAA
+11 TTRSA
-20 LLSSASGAFAPRPAL
+20 G

-40 KVARAVRVTRAP
+40 KVARAVRVSQAP
-52 RIDGRLDDDS
+52 RVDGRLDDAAWS
-62 WAQLA
+62 RLT
-67 PITDFVQRQPSE
+67 PIADFVQQQPRE

-87 EVFIAYDNE
+87 EVFIAYDDE
-96 ALYVAARMRR
+96 AIYVGARLHRR
-106 RNIKDLA
+106 DANAMA

-159 DDDMRGRESQFDPV
+159 DDDMRGRESQYDPV
-173 WTAATHDDA
+173 WTAATHEDA

-188 LRIPFSQLRFPKA
+188 MRIPFSQLRFPNA
-201 DRQRWGMQIDRWMP
+201 ERQRWGLQMDRYLP

-236 FGTLEGLDGVSPT
+236 FGALEGLDGVSPT

-254 LPYMAGDATRRGVT
+254 MPYVAGDATRRAT
-268 SATNP
+268 SSTANP
-273 LNRPLSARMG
+273 LDRPFAGRMG
-283 MDAKAAVGSSLTL
+283 LDAKTALGSSLTL

-309 DPAEVNLSA
+309 DPAEVNLSG

-346 PRRIGAPPHGS
+346 PRRIGAPPRGS
-357 ASGDFVD
+357 ATGDFVD
-364 VPRSSTILGAAKLT
+364 IPRNSTILGAAKLT

-387 GAVTA
+387 GAITA
-392 VTAAEHAR
+392 VTAAELAR
-400 VLTNST
+400 VFRADSGLTTN
-406 GVTSQVPVEPR
+406 VPVEPR
-417 SSYGILRLQQEIGR
+417 STYGILRLQQEIGR

-445 NVSGQPSLAGLL
+445 SVGSEPTLASLLA
-457 TRESYFGGADWR
+457 RESYFGGADWR

-483 AGTYVAGDTAS
+483 AGTHVAGDTAS
-494 IRRLQTANSRLFQR
+494 IRRLQVANSRLFQR
-508 PDRREVQFDP
+508 PDRRTTVYDP
-518 LKTALSGYSAQLR
+518 LKTSLSGYSAQLR
-531 ADKDAGRH
+531 ADKDAGQH

-573 QIRETTPGRFLQNW
+573 QIRETTPSRYLQNW

-600 GAHQLNTWTQNSSAT
+600 GTHQLNTWTQNSSAT
-615 LKNFWNLN
+615 LRNFWNLN

-628 ALATVDDAVT
+628 NLPTVDDAIT

-648 DFRQE
+648 EFRQE

-671 YSVDEFGAWRR
+671 YGVDEFGAWRR

-697 VSAEPTL
+697 VSVEPTV
-704 QSGTEPRQYVTRV
+704 QSGTDPRQYVTRIA
-717 PGGTRTYGNR
+717 GGTRTFGNR
-727 YLFAFIDR
+727 YVFAFIDR
-735 TTISTRFRA
+735 TTISTKLRA

-757 AEPFVASGRYSRLG
+757 AEPFVASGRYSRVG

-777 SRLLREYG
+777 SRELREYG
-785 TDGTTITADSVGT
+785 TDGTTIATDSVGT
-798 LTITDGASTFTVGN
+798 LTITDGTQSFTLGN

-823 MVMRWEWVPGS
+823 IVMRWEWIPGS
-834 TLFVVWQQNR
+834 TFFLVWQQNR
-844 RAADAFGDPART
+844 RTAEAFGDPARA
-856 RDLLRT
+856 RDLFRT

-868 NFLAVKVSYWLPVRL
+868 NFLAVKVSYWLPVRF
-883 GGRG
+883 GGRS

>member
-1 MIRSVRCACP
+1 VIYIARCA
-11 SPSALLVAA
+11 ARLRATGVLAVLVGT
-20 LLSSASGAFAPRPAL
+20 LGGPAIQRL
-35 AQPSP
+35 GAQPSP
-40 KVARAVRVTRAP
+40 KIARAVRLSRAP
-52 RIDGRLDDDS
+52 RIDGRLDDAAWS
-62 WAQLA
+62 RLT
-67 PITDFVQRQPSE
+67 PIADFVQQQPRE

-87 EVFIAYDNE
+87 EVFIGYDDE
-96 ALYVAARMRR
+96 AIYVGARLHR
-106 RNIKDLA
+106 KDPKALA

-119 DGFGNTERFTITFD
+119 DGYGNSEKFTITFD

-159 DDDMRGRESQFDPV
+159 DDDMRGRESQYDPV
-173 WTAATHDDA
+173 WTAATREDS

-188 LRIPFSQLRFPKA
+188 MRIPFSQLRFPKA
-201 DRQRWGMQIDRWMP
+201 ERQRWGLQMDRYMP

-254 LPYMAGDATRRGVT
+254 LPYVAGDATRR
-268 SATNP
+268 ATATTANP
-273 LNRPLSARMG
+273 LNRPFAGRMG
-283 MDAKAAVGSSLTL
+283 LDAKTALGSNLTL

-346 PRRIGAPPHGS
+346 PRRIGAAPHGS
-357 ASGDFVD
+357 ATGDFVD
-364 VPRSSTILGAAKLT
+364 MPRSSTILGAAKLT

-392 VTAAEHAR
+392 VTAAEQAR
-400 VLTNST
+400 VFRADS
-406 GVTSQVPVEPR
+406 GVTNTVQVEPR
-417 SSYGILRLQQEIGR
+417 SAYGVLRLQQEIGR
-431 QASTI
+431 QASTV

-445 NVSGQPSLAGLL
+445 SVGSQPTLASLL

-483 AGTYVAGDTAS
+483 AGTHVAGDTAS
-494 IRRLQTANSRLFQR
+494 IRRLQVANSRLFQR
-508 PDRREVQFDP
+508 PDRRDAIYDP
-518 LKTALSGYSAQLR
+518 RKTSMSGYSAQLR

-554 LNDLGRLQ
+554 MNDLGRLQ
-562 STDDIEYNADL
+562 STDDIEYTADM
-573 QIRETTPGRFLQNW
+573 QIRETTPSRYLQNW

-600 GAHQLNTWTQNSSAT
+600 GAHQLNTWTQNSTAT
-615 LKNFWNLN
+615 LRNFWNLN

-628 ALATVDDAVT
+628 NLPSVDDAIT

-648 DFRQE
+648 EFRQE
-653 FRINNP
+653 FRVNNP
-659 FGARTGWRVNGG
+659 YGAKTGWRLNGG
-671 YSVDEFGAWRR
+671 YGVDEFGAWRR

-697 VSAEPTL
+697 VSVEPIL
-704 QSGTEPRQYVTRV
+704 QSGTEPRQYVTRIV
-717 PGGTRTYGNR
+717 GGTRTYGNR
-727 YLFAFIDR
+727 YVFAFIDR
-735 TTISTRFRA
+735 TTISTKLRA

-757 AEPFVASGRYSRLG
+757 AEPFVASGRYSRMG

-785 TDGTTITADSVGT
+785 TDGTTIAIDSAGT
-798 LTITDGASTFTVGN
+798 RRITDGASTFTISN
-812 RDFNV
+812 RDFNI

-823 MVMRWEWVPGS
+823 MVMRWEWIPGS
-834 TLFVVWQQNR
+834 TFFLVWQQNR
-844 RAADAFGDPART
+844 RTAEAFGDPARAS
-856 RDLLRT
+856 DLFRT
-862 TRASGD
+862 TRANGD
-868 NFLAVKVSYWLPVRL
+868 NFLAVKVSYWLPVRF
-883 GGRG
+883 GGAR

>member
-1 MIRSVRCACP
+1 VICIARCAARVRFTG
-11 SPSALLVAA
+11 ALAFLVGT
-20 LLSSASGAFAPRPAL
+20 LGGPAIHSL
-35 AQPSP
+35 GAQPSP
-40 KVARAVRVTRAP
+40 KIARAVRVSRAP
-52 RIDGRLDDDS
+52 RIDGRLDDATWS
-62 WAQLA
+62 RLT
-67 PITDFVQRQPSE
+67 PIADFVQQQPRE

-96 ALYVAARMRR
+96 AIYVGARLHRR
-106 RNIKDLA
+106 DPKELA

-119 DGFGNTERFTITFD
+119 DGYGNSEKFTITFD

-159 DDDMRGRESQFDPV
+159 DDDMRGRESQYDPV
-173 WTAATHDDA
+173 WTAATHEDA

-188 LRIPFSQLRFPKA
+188 MRIPFSQLRFPKA
-201 DRQRWGMQIDRWMP
+201 ERQRWGLQMDRYLP

-254 LPYMAGDATRRGVT
+254 LPYVAGDATRR
-268 SATNP
+268 ATASTANP
-273 LNRPLSARMG
+273 LNRPLAGRMG
-283 MDAKAAVGSSLTL
+283 LDAKTALGSSLTL

-318 FETFFDERRPFFTEG
+318 FETFFEERRPFFTEG

-346 PRRIGAPPHGS
+346 PRRIGAAPHGS
-357 ASGDFVD
+357 ATGDFVD
-364 VPRSSTILGAAKLT
+364 MPRNSTILGAAKLT

-392 VTAAEHAR
+392 VTAAEQAR
-400 VLTNST
+400 VFRVDS
-406 GVTSQVPVEPR
+406 GVTNTVQVEPR
-417 SSYGILRLQQEIGR
+417 SAYGVLRLQQEIGR

-445 NVSGQPSLAGLL
+445 SVGSQPTLASLL

-494 IRRLQTANSRLFQR
+494 IRRLQVANSRLFQR
-508 PDRREVQFDP
+508 PDRRDAIYDP
-518 LKTALSGYSAQLR
+518 RKTSMSGYSAQLR

-554 LNDLGRLQ
+554 MNDLGRLQ

-573 QIRETTPGRFLQNW
+573 QIRETTPSRYLQNW

-600 GAHQLNTWTQNSSAT
+600 GAHQLNTWTQNSTAT
-615 LKNFWNLN
+615 LRNFWNLN

-628 ALATVDDAVT
+628 NLPSVDDAVT

-648 DFRQE
+648 EFRQE
-653 FRINNP
+653 FRVNNP
-659 FGARTGWRVNGG
+659 FGAKTGWRLNGG
-671 YSVDEFGAWRR
+671 YGVDEFGAWRR
-682 NVSGQITLRPSPRVS
+682 NVAGQITLRPSPRVS
-697 VSAEPTL
+697 VSVEPTL
-704 QSGTEPRQYVTRV
+704 QSGTEPRQYVTRIA
-717 PGGTRTYGNR
+717 GGTRTYGNR
-727 YLFAFIDR
+727 YVFAFIDR
-735 TTISTRFRA
+735 TTISTKLRA

-757 AEPFVASGRYSRLG
+757 AEPFVASGRYSRMG

-777 SRLLREYG
+777 SRELREYG
-785 TDGTTITADSVGT
+785 TEGTTIATDSAGT
-798 LTITDGASTFTVGN
+798 RTITDGASTFTISN
-812 RDFNV
+812 RDFNIM
-817 LSFRSN
+817 SFRSN
-823 MVMRWEWVPGS
+823 MVMRWEWTPGS
-834 TLFVVWQQNR
+834 TFFLVWQQNR
-844 RAADAFGDPART
+844 RTAEAFGDPARAS
-856 RDLLRT
+856 DLFRT
-862 TRASGD
+862 TRANGD
-868 NFLAVKVSYWLPVRL
+868 NYLAVKVSYWLPVRF
-883 GGRG
+883 GGAR

>member
-1 MIRSVRCACP
+1 MHS
-11 SPSALLVAA
+11 L
-20 LLSSASGAFAPRPAL
+20 G

-40 KVARAVRVTRAP
+40 KIARAVRLSRAP
-52 RIDGRLDDDS
+52 RVDGRLDDAAWS
-62 WAQLA
+62 RLA
-67 PITDFVQRQPSE
+67 PIADFVQQQPRE

-87 EVFIAYDNE
+87 EVFIGYDDE
-96 ALYVAARMRR
+96 ALYVGARLHR
-106 RNIKDLA
+106 KDPKALA

-119 DGFGNTERFTITFD
+119 DGYGNSEKFTITFD

-159 DDDMRGRESQFDPV
+159 DDDMRGRESQYDPV
-173 WTAATHDDA
+173 WTAATHEDA

-188 LRIPFSQLRFPKA
+188 MRIPFSQLRFPKA
-201 DRQRWGMQIDRWMP
+201 ERQRWGLQMDRYMP

-221 QWAMVPPR
+221 QWAMIPPR

-236 FGTLEGLDGVSPT
+236 FGTLEGLDGISPT

-254 LPYMAGDATRRGVT
+254 LPYMAGDATRR
-268 SATNP
+268 ATATTANP
-273 LNRPLSARMG
+273 LNRPFAGRMG
-283 MDAKAAVGSSLTL
+283 LDAKTALGSNLTL

-318 FETFFDERRPFFTEG
+318 FETFFEERRPFFTEG

-346 PRRIGAPPHGS
+346 PRRIGAAPHGS
-357 ASGDFVD
+357 ATGDFVD

-392 VTAAEHAR
+392 VTAAEQAR
-400 VLTNST
+400 VFRVDS
-406 GVTSQVPVEPR
+406 GVTNTVQVEPR
-417 SSYGILRLQQEIGR
+417 SAYGVLRLQQEIGR

-445 NVSGQPSLAGLL
+445 SVGSQPTLASLL

-494 IRRLQTANSRLFQR
+494 IRRLQVANSRLFQR
-508 PDRREVQFDP
+508 PDRRDAIYDP
-518 LKTALSGYSAQLR
+518 RKTSMSGYSAQLR

-554 LNDLGRLQ
+554 MNDLGRLQ

-573 QIRETTPGRFLQNW
+573 QIRETTPGRYLQNW

-600 GAHQLNTWTQNSSAT
+600 GTHQSNTWTQNSSAT
-615 LKNFWNLN
+615 LRNFWNLN

-628 ALATVDDAVT
+628 NLPSVDDAIT

-648 DFRQE
+648 EFRQE
-653 FRINNP
+653 FRVNNP
-659 FGARTGWRVNGG
+659 YGAKTGWRLNGG
-671 YSVDEFGAWRR
+671 YGVDEFGAWRR

-697 VSAEPTL
+697 VSVEPTL
-704 QSGTEPRQYVTRV
+704 QSGTEPRQYVTRIA
-717 PGGTRTYGNR
+717 GGTRTYGNR
-727 YLFAFIDR
+727 YVFAFIDR
-735 TTISTRFRA
+735 TTISTKLRA

-757 AEPFVASGRYSRLG
+757 AEPFVASGRYSRMG
-771 ELSAPR
+771 ELSAAR

-785 TDGTTITADSVGT
+785 TDGTTVTTDSVGT
-798 LTITDGASTFTVGN
+798 RKITDGASTFTISN
-812 RDFNV
+812 RDFNI

-823 MVMRWEWVPGS
+823 MVMRWEWTPGS
-834 TLFVVWQQNR
+834 TFFLVWQQNR
-844 RAADAFGDPART
+844 RTAEAFGDPARAI
-856 RDLLRT
+856 DLFRT
-862 TRASGD
+862 TRANGD
-868 NFLAVKVSYWLPVRL
+868 NFLAVKVSYWLPVRF
-883 GGRG
+883 GGAR